1 MSMSFDFEVDK
12 FPSIN
17 MDTEL
22 DKLYNLEENNFNTY
36 YTPPN
41 ELTDFISNSL
51 SCLFVKDNL
60 NSSED
65 QIANINALYKNKL
78 QTSLLDTNKELS
90 KIPESNKDISK
101 NNYFDESQINIF
113 INKFNISKEM
123 KSNLHL
129 QNDLKCYIIQLIK
142 KEL

>member
-1 MSMSFDFEVDK
+1 MSFDFEVDK

-65 QIANINALYKNKL
+65 QIANINVLYEYIVFQNVLHHKYKYL
-78 QTSLLDTNKELS
+78 QESYGLRPELAV
-90 KIPESNKDISK
+90 
-101 NNYFDESQINIF
+101 
-113 INKFNISKEM
+113 
-123 KSNLHL
+123 
-129 QNDLKCYIIQLIK
+129 
-142 KEL
+142 